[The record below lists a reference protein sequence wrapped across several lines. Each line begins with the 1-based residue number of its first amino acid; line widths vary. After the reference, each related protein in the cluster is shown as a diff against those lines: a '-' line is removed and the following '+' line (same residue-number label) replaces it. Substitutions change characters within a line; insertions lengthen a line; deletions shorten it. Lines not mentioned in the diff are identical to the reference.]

1 MYSINLIKEF
11 ALMLVALAGVA
22 LLSPIVF
29 VANIARK
36 ALLGHSIAD
45 YFHTIAVGL
54 DQLGGSVIYAQEDW
68 TISSYTYY
76 LCRYKANRA
85 ACVFRGLIDLIFG
98 RGHCERSYK
107 KELHE
112 FQSHTK
118 DI

>member
-1 MYSINLIKEF
+1 MYSTSLIKEL
-11 ALMLVALAGVA
+11 ALMLIAFFGVA

-29 VANIARK
+29 VANIVRK
-36 ALLGHSIAD
+36 AILGHSIAS

-76 LCRYKANRA
+76 LCRYRSNKA
-85 ACVFRGLIDLIFG
+85 ACIFQKLIDLVFG
-98 RGHCERSYK
+98 DGHCERSFK

-112 FQSHTK
+112 FKTRTK

>member
-1 MYSINLIKEF
+1 MFSTSLIKEF
-11 ALMLVALAGVA
+11 ALMLVALVGVA

-36 ALLGHSIAD
+36 ALLGHSIAS

-76 LCRYKANRA
+76 LCRYRSNKA
-85 ACVFRGLIDLIFG
+85 ACAFQKLIDLVFG
-98 RGHCERSYK
+98 HGHCKRSYK

-112 FQSHTK
+112 FQTHTK